1 MASLSGNKIK
11 DTYQS
16 LIKLTDNG
24 NLTTGAKQLTDGFGN
39 NSPLYIST
47 TQIGIGVTPEA
58 TFDLHVYQ
66 NAKVGGNLTITGDLT
81 VNGTTTTVG
90 TDTLS
95 VKDPLIVLANNNTSA
110 DSVDIGFYGKYAPS
124 GTTLYA
130 GLFRD
135 TGDNKFKLFRDLEE
149 EPTTTVNTSGTGYT
163 KAGLVIGGLE
173 ATTGSFA
180 DDITLAATKRLKY
193 ADEKI
198 IIGNTNSTLGNQAI
212 SLGYDADSTGNQS
225 IGIGYNP
232 EASGTYS
239 VAIGY
244 NVTASGTGTFVF
256 GTSGSHSDDNT
267 LVASGLDL
275 KVTGTG
281 QSSFAGQVTIPATPS
296 ASTDAASKGYV
307 DSQVGANNE
316 LSEVLANGNT
326 TGGTDISVSS
336 GDDITFADSSKSIY
350 GAGSDLQIYSD
361 GSYNYIHC
369 TSNELRIRSNTLR
382 LLNSAGTANYIT
394 ADNLQA
400 VQLYYNNSKKFET
413 TSTGVTVTGAV
424 SATTFSGQLDGTI
437 SSATTATTQS
447 DGDNSTKVATTAY
460 VDTAIQGHDTLAEVL
475 VGGNTT
481 GATKIEVNN
490 TSSGIDFIDNA
501 KARFGTDDD
510 LEIYHNGTNAV
521 IDNGTNNIVFNV
533 AGKTI
538 INSSSTDNE
547 LNLGHSSGNWFAKA
561 TNSNTLIIGSESNAT
576 NNITLDTTNGGS
588 ATFSGDV
595 TVTGGDLTLGTDSI
609 ASNINAVG
617 DVLGINVDS
626 NTGGGAGANIQL
638 KTAGTT
644 QLTINSSS
652 ATFAGRV
659 GIGQS
664 AGTAKLEVAGEARVY
679 TGSNLGYWGVDSGNS
694 YVYFGTNTSGY
705 GLSFQTSGSE
715 RVRIDSS
722 GRVGINQTSP
732 SSFFANAS
740 QLVIGDGS
748 TSRGMTIYG
757 SSAGDSQI
765 FFADGVTGDQQ
776 YRGIFRYEHSSDA
789 MVMFTSATEK
799 MRIDSSGNV
808 GIGGTPTHKLYVRN
822 DVAAST
828 DLDPTTIK
836 LYNNNDG
843 GSGIEFS
850 NAVSANSKI
859 SFGVESTGAGT
870 DDTFLAFSTSANTT
884 LAERMRIDSNGS
896 VSFGGSTTLSNTAA
910 SIQHF
915 STNGYLYIYG
925 GTGGVVIGDDS
936 TATRMQ
942 IQDNND
948 IWFETAGTER
958 MRIDSSGTV
967 SIGSSATSTDRRFQ
981 VTGTNTDLSATT
993 TQFGIVNNPT
1003 YPNTITSNIYNLY
1016 TGPNVTSG
1024 ATLTNLYNLYLEANN
1039 YSGSTVTNSY
1049 GLYQAGT
1056 SDKNYF
1062 AGNVGIGVTSP
1073 LGSSKLHVSSAN
1085 GTAYTSNAQ
1094 LRVSGGATNNN
1105 RATILFS
1112 DDALSDGKLSYYPAS
1127 GTSAYFSLSARG
1139 TEADFIVKADG
1150 NVGIGLTSPAAKLE
1164 VYGNVQNNTTSIA
1177 NSAAYIR
1184 GADVGI
1190 AIGQSASSPYGTWV
1204 QSQRNSDGV
1213 TFPLSLNPS
1222 GGNVGI
1228 GTTSP
1233 NAKLEIGSG
1242 QAKTVTSGVEWARFG
1257 TSNEASNY
1265 ATLTCEVKGGATAAD
1280 RKWIFQ
1286 TIESGVANAGNI
1298 IFQPSGGN
1306 VGIGTDSP
1314 RNDANFVTLQV
1325 GNTTTGGSQIVL
1337 DDNDTNGP
1345 WRIISN
1351 QSLIINDDA
1360 TERMRIDSSGN
1371 IKTGDNIKIMGTTFG
1386 DSFLSFSSNGNT
1398 VLKANDDVVIGYS
1411 SSLYVKQGGNVGI
1424 GTSLPGYMLH
1434 VQSNSSSTSAAFFRP
1449 NVIGS
1454 GDPAEPTTVFIDGQ
1468 KAAAL
1473 DINRFYSHGTI
1484 VNIRQNNSNVGSISV
1499 TGVATSYNTSSDY
1512 RLKENVVE
1520 MTDAL
1525 DRVSQLKPSRFNFIG
1540 HEEIVDGFL
1549 AHEVSDIVPEAI
1561 TGTKDEVDAEGNPVY
1576 QGIDQS
1582 KLVPLLVGAIQEL
1595 QKRIEILE
1603 NK

>member
-789 MVMFTSATEK
+789 MVMFTSATE
-799 MRIDSSGNV
+799 
-808 GIGGTPTHKLYVRN
+808 
-822 DVAAST
+822 
-828 DLDPTTIK
+828 
-836 LYNNNDG
+836 
-843 GSGIEFS
+843 
-850 NAVSANSKI
+850 
-859 SFGVESTGAGT
+859 
-870 DDTFLAFSTSANTT
+870 
-884 LAERMRIDSNGS
+884 
-896 VSFGGSTTLSNTAA
+896 
-910 SIQHF
+910 
-915 STNGYLYIYG
+915 
-925 GTGGVVIGDDS
+925 
-936 TATRMQ
+936 
-942 IQDNND
+942 
-948 IWFETAGTER
+948 R

>member
-659 GIGQS
+659 GI
-664 AGTAKLEVAGEARVY
+664 
-679 TGSNLGYWGVDSGNS
+679 
-694 YVYFGTNTSGY
+694 
-705 GLSFQTSGSE
+705 
-715 RVRIDSS
+715 
-722 GRVGINQTSP
+722 NQTSP

-789 MVMFTSATEK
+789 MVMFTSA
-799 MRIDSSGNV
+799 
-808 GIGGTPTHKLYVRN
+808 
-822 DVAAST
+822 
-828 DLDPTTIK
+828 
-836 LYNNNDG
+836 
-843 GSGIEFS
+843 
-850 NAVSANSKI
+850 
-859 SFGVESTGAGT
+859 
-870 DDTFLAFSTSANTT
+870 
-884 LAERMRIDSNGS
+884 
-896 VSFGGSTTLSNTAA
+896 
-910 SIQHF
+910 
-915 STNGYLYIYG
+915 
-925 GTGGVVIGDDS
+925 
-936 TATRMQ
+936 
-942 IQDNND
+942 
-948 IWFETAGTER
+948 TER